1 MSGLEQRVIRE
12 ALGWVGT
19 PYRHQASCLGAG
31 ADCLGLLRGVW
42 RGLYGEE
49 PEVVPAYTADWS
61 EPQGD
66 EVLMRAAERHLISK
80 PVAEPAIAD
89 VVLFRM
95 RHGGVAKHLGIQTRV
110 GDAPEF
116 VHAYSGYGVTVSP
129 LSKPWARRIA
139 ARFAFPG

>member
-1 MSGLEQRVIRE
+1 MSGVAQRVITE
-12 ALGWVGT
+12 AMAWVGT

-49 PEVVPAYTADWS
+49 PEMVPAYTPDWS

-80 PVAEPAIAD
+80 PVGDAAAGD
-89 VVLFRM
+89 VILFRM
-95 RHGGVAKHLGIQTRV
+95 RQGGVAKHLGIQTR
-110 GDAPEF
+110 ANAMPEF
-116 VHAYSGYGVTVSP
+116 IHAYSGHGVTVSP
-129 LSKPWARRIA
+129 LSAPWVRRIA

>member
-49 PEVVPAYTADWS
+49 P
-61 EPQGD
+61 
-66 EVLMRAAERHLISK
+66 
-80 PVAEPAIAD
+80 
-89 VVLFRM
+89 FRM
-95 RHGGVAKHLGIQTRV
+95 RQGGVAKHLGIQTRV